1 MRYVYSAPLPRGE
14 VTIPPS
20 CPGQFR
26 LQPSIHSVL
35 SKCASRFQ
43 DPSPLMGVI
52 GDNAGTNCFC
62 SEGAQ
67 ACSLGL
73 ALLPAPGRRR
83 SPETLKSRRGDG
95 SFCEILGA
103 CVVQTRGV
111 SLPSLRTAIASLTT
125 ELPSPLQ
132 GFGYCGLSVTWGWQT
147 APAPGYMPLPLQ
159 GILFCGS
166 VKTQRVRC
174 AKTYALCI

>member
-1 MRYVYSAPLPRGE
+1 MTAASTCTLAREG
-14 VTIPPS
+14 
-20 CPGQFR
+20 
-26 LQPSIHSVL
+26 
-35 SKCASRFQ
+35 ASRFQ

-147 APAPGYMPLPLQ
+147 APAPGRRRSPETLKSRR
-159 GILFCGS
+159 GDGS
-166 VKTQRVRC
+166 
-174 AKTYALCI
+174 